1 MVVRQSVEIS
11 FRGSLP
17 KQVATAVNPR
27 PTGRLAAVGALVT
40 DDRQGDRAV
49 GDLRAGRLWGAQRHS
64 RRVGARDAGG
74 IAAAVRPFDGLYG
87 HRRAGDLGRPQP
99 ERAFRAADA
108 EAKTDGCSCSRL
120 AWLSAARCSGE
131 GKRSP
136 RRPLSKQVHRCRSSL
151 PRRRA
156 ARSRRIGRV

>member
-87 HRRAGDLGRPQP
+87 HRRAGDLGRPQSG
-99 ERAFRAADA
+99 RAFRAADA
-108 EAKTDGCSCSRL
+108 EGKADGCSCSGL
-120 AWLSAARCSGE
+120 ARRSSPLPDVPGE
-131 GKRSP
+131 ENGGGGTGKAGEP
-136 RRPLSKQVHRCRSSL
+136 AGAEAEHPGGELRRP
-151 PRRRA
+151 A
-156 ARSRRIGRV
+156 E